1 MLYKTA
7 QVDMGK
13 EAEVQN
19 YLNSLGLKNEPY
31 TLSDG
36 TTFIQIEAPTDSI
49 VEEIEK
55 LEGVKKVK
63 DTVFYSGS

>member
-1 MLYKTA
+1 
-7 QVDMGK
+7 MGK

-31 TLSDG
+31 TSSDG
-36 TTFIQIEAPTDSI
+36 TTFIEIEAPTDSI

>member
-7 QVDMGK
+7 QVEMGK
-13 EAEVQN
+13 KAEIQN
-19 YLNSLGLKNEPY
+19 YLNSLGLKNEPC
-31 TLSDG
+31 TSSDG
-36 TTFIQIEAPTDSI
+36 TTFIEIEAPTDSI

-55 LEGVKKVK
+55 LEGVKKVN